1 MIGENSGL
9 LRYCYVISTVFIKG
23 RSMPPIIWALMLAL
37 LATGTANAQVYKCK
51 SAKGVIV
58 YSDTACAPGTQ
69 QSMPDIQSQA
79 PAISIP
85 ADDNALTR
93 QMDAAVKNAIAADD
107 LIRARALATTDEQKA
122 WVRAAEKEASS
133 QKSANRNADRDY
145 LADRTNSAECKA
157 AKRDV
162 EGETAGNRDPVILS
176 AKTNLMRVACG
187 MGGGAESPINYG
199 YGRSLTYPYSSYPYG
214 HHQGSP
220 GYRPPLPGSAPVPPP
235 AYDRY
240 RYQPPF
246 GSRFIR
252 PEDGVYR

>member
-1 MIGENSGL
+1 MIGENNGL

-79 PAISIP
+79 PATSIP

-122 WVRAAEKEASS
+122 WVRATEKEAATR
-133 QKSANRNADRDY
+133 SAGGKDSTLAARAD
-145 LADRTNSAECKA
+145 SAACKA
-157 AKRDV
+157 AQRNL
-162 EGETAGNRDPVILS
+162 EAEAAGSRDPVTLN
-176 AKTNLMRVACG
+176 ARTNLMRAACG
-187 MGGGAESPINYG
+187 LDAADAGSQSD
-199 YGRSLTYPYSSYPYG
+199 YGRSLVYPYSSYPYG
-214 HHQGSP
+214 HHHRTP
-220 GYRPPLPGSAPVPPP
+220 GYRPPVPGSGPVPPP

-246 GSRFIR
+246 GSRYIR
-252 PEDGVYR
+252 PEDGIYR